1 MRRLAPL
8 VVAVLVVALVSGCR
22 TGSRSDEPPSD
33 VPGIREQADGSVVA
47 VGTLE
52 WVDLEGGFWAVTA
65 DSVGDA
71 TPPAT
76 IAVIANGADF
86 ESVLRPLAGE
96 TVSVSG
102 RRFEGISIRMAGPEI
117 EMVSVEPLETGGS
130 DR

>member
-1 MRRLAPL
+1 VRRLAPL
-8 VVAVLVVALVSGCR
+8 VVAVLVVALASGCR
-22 TGSRSDEPPSD
+22 SVGRLDEPPSD
-33 VPGIREQADGSVVA
+33 LPGIREQADGSVVA

-65 DSVGDA
+65 DPVGDA
-71 TPPAT
+71 ASTAT

-86 ESVLRPLAGE
+86 EPVLRPLAGR

-102 RRFEGISIRMAGPEI
+102 RRFGGVSIRMAGPEI
-117 EMVSVEPLETGGS
+117 EMVSVEPLETGRS

>member
-1 MRRLAPL
+1 MRRFAPL
-8 VVAVLVVALVSGCR
+8 VLAVLTVALASGCR
-22 TGSRSDEPPSD
+22 AGGNSDGPPSS
-33 VPGIREQADGSVVA
+33 VPGIREQADGSVVV

-65 DSVGDA
+65 DPVGDA
-71 TPPAT
+71 ASPAT

-86 ESVLRPLAGE
+86 ESVLRPLAGR

-102 RRFEGISIRMAGPEI
+102 RRFEGVSIRMAGPEI
-117 EMVSVEPLETGGS
+117 EMVSVERLETGGS